1 MNTVIA
7 VPWRP
12 QPGRIEAHDFVVNYY
27 QSVMPDAVLIEVDT
41 HHEPYNLAAVRNE
54 GVREAEKLGADV
66 VVLLDADCIISPHAH
81 MLAAIDGA
89 HADGKMHMPFKQQ
102 HYLTE
107 EESRKLMDGVEF
119 TPERKG
125 LGNGACYAVR
135 PSSYWQAG
143 GSDERFS
150 GWGGDDDQLVAAC
163 TTLIGL
169 VRHDGHAMSLW
180 HPAVRDVGSVRHQ
193 PNSRLARRYWRA
205 MHRPAQMRAI
215 IAERGLDGH

>member
-1 MNTVIA
+1 MKVVIA

-12 QPGRIEAHDFVVNYY
+12 QPGRVEAHDFVVDYY
-27 QSVMPDAVLIEVDT
+27 SKVMPGAEIIEVDT
-41 HHEPYNLAAVRNE
+41 HHEPYNLAAVRNKC
-54 GVREAEKLGADV
+54 VREAEKLGADV
-66 VVLLDADCIISPHAH
+66 VVLLDADCVIAPHSF
-81 MLAAIDGA
+81 MLAAIAAAYG
-89 HADGKMHMPFKQQ
+89 DGKMHMPFKKQ

-107 EESRKLMDGVEF
+107 EESAKLMGGVDF

-125 LGNGACYAVR
+125 LGNGACYVVR
-135 PSSYWQAG
+135 PESYWLAG

-150 GWGGDDDQLVAAC
+150 GWGGDDDQLVAAT

-180 HPAVRDVGSVRHQ
+180 HPAVRDVGSLRHQ
-193 PNSRLARRYWRA
+193 PNSRLARRYWKA

-215 IAERGLDGH
+215 IAERST